1 MNGDK
6 EKNFVSAVIY
16 IHNNEGAILAFLAGI
31 CRVMQANFEKYEI
44 ICVDDA
50 STDQSVAKVRDF
62 SSQSDTAMISI
73 IKMSYYQGLEHSM
86 NAGMDLA
93 IGDFVFEF
101 DRIQLDFDFQLIMQ
115 IYRHS
120 LTGFDIVNA
129 APKNGAGFV
138 SKMFYVLYNRYSKQ
152 AYKLQTESF
161 RVLSRRGINRVHS
174 LSKTI
179 PYRKAIYANCG
190 LKMDTVYYEP
200 LSKQDRNIS
209 ENRWNTAINSLI
221 LFTDVAYR
229 FASLLAIGMMVI
241 TACIGI
247 YALLIYF
254 DRQPVVGWTSMML
267 LLSGGFFGI
276 FAIAAIVIKY
286 LSILID
292 LEFRKKNY
300 LIEDIEKLSK

>member
-6 EKNFVSAVIY
+6 ETNFVSAVIY
-16 IHNNEGAILAFLAGI
+16 IHNNEGAISAFLAGL

-50 STDQSVAKVRDF
+50 STDQSVARVRDF

-200 LSKQDRNIS
+200 LSKQDRTVS
-209 ENRWNTAINSLI
+209 ENRWNMAINSLI

>member
-16 IHNNEGAILAFLAGI
+16 IHNNEGAILAFLAGL

-120 LTGFDIVNA
+120 LTGFNIVNA

-200 LSKQDRNIS
+200 LSKQDRNVS

>member
-16 IHNNEGAILAFLAGI
+16 IHNNEGAILAFLAGL

-101 DRIQLDFDFQLIMQ
+101 DRIQMDFDFQLIMQ

-200 LSKQDRNIS
+200 LSKQDRNVS

>member
-50 STDQSVAKVRDF
+50 STDQSVARVRDF

>member
-16 IHNNEGAILAFLAGI
+16 IHNNEGAILAFLAGL

-50 STDQSVAKVRDF
+50 STDQSVARVRDF

-101 DRIQLDFDFQLIMQ
+101 DRIQMDFDFQLIMQ

-200 LSKQDRNIS
+200 LSKQDRNVS

>member
-6 EKNFVSAVIY
+6 ETNFVSAVIY
-16 IHNNEGAILAFLAGI
+16 IHNNEGAISAFLAGL

-50 STDQSVAKVRDF
+50 STDQSVARVRDF

-200 LSKQDRNIS
+200 LSKQDRNVS

>member
-16 IHNNEGAILAFLAGI
+16 IHNNEGAILAFLAGL

-50 STDQSVAKVRDF
+50 STDQSVARVRDF

-200 LSKQDRNIS
+200 LSKQDRTVS

>member
-6 EKNFVSAVIY
+6 ETNFVSAVIY
-16 IHNNEGAILAFLAGI
+16 IHNNEGAISAFLAGL

-50 STDQSVAKVRDF
+50 STDQSVARVRDF

-101 DRIQLDFDFQLIMQ
+101 DRIQMDFDFQLIMQ

-200 LSKQDRNIS
+200 LSKQDRTVS
-209 ENRWNTAINSLI
+209 ENRWNMAINSLI

>member
-16 IHNNEGAILAFLAGI
+16 IHNNEGAILAFLAGL

-200 LSKQDRNIS
+200 LSKQDRTVS
-209 ENRWNTAINSLI
+209 ENRWNMAINSLI

-286 LSILID
+286 LSIFD
-292 LEFRKKNY
+292 Y
-300 LIEDIEKLSK
+300 YGA

>member
-16 IHNNEGAILAFLAGI
+16 IHNNEGAILAFLAGL

-200 LSKQDRNIS
+200 LSKQDRNVS

>member
-200 LSKQDRNIS
+200 LSKQDRNVS